1 MPNRAKSSR
10 PEHRKRAV
18 RQSVTLPGPLAVE
31 VRRVAKERHLTVSR
45 AVASLVARGVQAEQN
60 ERESLDAAYSRF
72 MNESDPQ
79 HREDAGKDLI
89 RAVFGRDAIAEDPV
103 L

>member
-1 MPNRAKSSR
+1 MPNRAKSAR
-10 PEHRKRAV
+10 PEHRKGTI
-18 RQSVTLPGPLAVE
+18 RQSITLPTPLAVE

-60 ERESLDAAYSRF
+60 ERETLDAAYDRF
-72 MNESDPQ
+72 MNEGDPQ
-79 HREDAGKDLI
+79 QREDTGKDLI